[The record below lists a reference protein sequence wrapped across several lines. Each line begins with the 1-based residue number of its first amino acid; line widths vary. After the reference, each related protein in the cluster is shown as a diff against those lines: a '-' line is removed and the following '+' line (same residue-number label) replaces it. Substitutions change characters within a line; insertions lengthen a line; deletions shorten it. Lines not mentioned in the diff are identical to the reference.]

1 MRSVETFVRFL
12 SARAI
17 CGAVLAVLF
26 FSPAAP
32 LAKQMLAQTAG
43 QKPAGEAAAQ
53 PGAPLVSEDATASV
67 EIAGGTIDIRY
78 NTPHM
83 RGRKIM
89 GALVPYGQ
97 VWRTGANPATTLIT
111 SVPLKFGDLLV
122 PAGTRTIYSLPSA
135 DAWQLIINNQTGQWG
150 TVYTQSMDL
159 GRIPMKAAPMSA
171 PQEVMSLSFE
181 HSMANSTE
189 LHVRWETTDR
199 YVTITKP

>member
-1 MRSVETFVRFL
+1 MKRMAWFSRGFPIRM
-12 SARAI
+12 I
-17 CGAVLAVLF
+17 CCVALLAF
-26 FSPAAP
+26 AAAP
-32 LAKQMLAQTAG
+32 LALHMRAQVPA
-43 QKPAGEAAAQ
+43 QKPAGEAPAQ
-53 PGAPLVSEDATASV
+53 PAAAPLVSEDATASV

-122 PAGTRTIYSLPSA
+122 PAGTHTIYSLPSA
-135 DAWQLIINNQTGQWG
+135 DAWQLILNNQTGQWG

-171 PQEVMSLSFE
+171 PQEVMSLTFE
-181 HSMANSTE
+181 HTTANSTE
-189 LHVRWETTDR
+189 LHVRWETTDQ